1 MEATVKSRIPKIA
14 LCLAFAVPVGYASAH
29 IARTVSAGDV
39 LETVLFYGD
48 LPHRFSDAVTNF
60 KMLPERM
67 NPTCSECN

>member
-1 MEATVKSRIPKIA
+1 MKFRIPKIA
-14 LCLAFAVPVGYASAH
+14 LCFAFAVPVGYASAH